1 MTEARIITDPCN
13 PDRLKLLASLAA
25 NKDGSKILFVLE
37 GKNTVR
43 VYVQQI
49 QREDGSGYNFNVTG
63 HDVSTNEPV
72 QIYYNTNRREGHIT
86 FFANFTPLGRR
97 PASAVV

>member
-1 MTEARIITDPCN
+1 MTEAGIIADPRN
-13 PDRLKLLASLAA
+13 PDRLMLLASFG
-25 NKDGSKILFVLE
+25 DGSPIFFVLE

-63 HDVSTNEPV
+63 SDVQTHEPV
-72 QIYYNTNRREGHIT
+72 RIYYNTNRREGHIT
-86 FFANFTPLGRR
+86 FLSANLTPLGRR
-97 PASAVV
+97 PVSAV